1 MRGCIRSNAS
11 RYSQGRLAVIY
22 VQGSGAI
29 LLPFCHWPVLAKSAS
44 SQAIP
49 SQQEEQRWKEASVLD
64 FSDCR
69 RKVLLEYTRGRSEQ
83 GETVKVWIWIL
94 YRDERRTFAIES
106 QDEMLVASLL
116 QELCWMQIK
125 TNLAIY
131 PLSRYGG
138 SLSVRLQWMQ
148 SGASCSHCSHDHGS
162 RCRTKRE
169 LWRTQEWTGRKKKRT
184 RTTCFSLKVSRHP
197 VVPGAYAIPRG
208 PWRVRASM
216 GLSAAL

>member
-1 MRGCIRSNAS
+1 MLEKEGLQLLEREAQRHSM
-11 RYSQGRLAVIY
+11 SQGGLEESLRSALGRVLGLVSGRRNADGNAERDIQVCVESRAAP
-22 VQGSGAI
+22 VQAERSGFES
-29 LLPFCHWPVLAKSAS
+29 L
-44 SQAIP
+44 
-49 SQQEEQRWKEASVLD
+49 
-64 FSDCR
+64 
-69 RKVLLEYTRGRSEQ
+69 YT
-83 GETVKVWIWIL
+83 
-94 YRDERRTFAIES
+94 
-106 QDEMLVASLL
+106 
-116 QELCWMQIK
+116 
-125 TNLAIY
+125 
-131 PLSRYGG
+131 SRYGG